1 MCDGHLSSTVASP
14 FLTMRAAFSLLA
26 TAALLAVAAG
36 RVPTAAQKKKV
47 STEFGGFNVSYGN
60 ASYQTCDLSFNGV
73 DACRPLG
80 HERARCYGY
89 STYSA
94 FPGSVADFA
103 NVTNTSAAK
112 TGMCLCDVVRL
123 DTHIQPLSI
132 VYSVVPQLL
141 FSSFHPRRLLR
152 SASIPPPARTR
163 PTTLPSFPPTSLQ
176 YRQTVPPHSS
186 CLTAPLFNR
195 RHPPRCPTN
204 PVQYYGFSVN
214 DATLDS
220 RTGAWNYD
228 CKTLECIEGLNACS
242 GISWNGTWNMVIMFI
257 WIVICMGFFGMC
269 IWLLISLKIKKAPL
283 MNATGSTLI
292 FSTLL
297 WPFMLMWFM
306 YVFLSHDTNGLRW
319 CWLPAKR
326 DGGPRRQRAAPKG
339 LPPGGRSRKVGG
351 WEEEHTAGNVVRGR
365 RDARWPK
372 GR

>member
-1 MCDGHLSSTVASP
+1 MCDGHFSSTVASP
-14 FLTMRAAFSLLA
+14 CLTMRAAFSLLA

-152 SASIPPPARTR
+152 SASIPPPRARAPPLCPPSR
-163 PTTLPSFPPTSLQ
+163 PHHCNIDKPSLRT
-176 YRQTVPPHSS
+176 PH
-186 CLTAPLFNR
+186 
-195 RHPPRCPTN
+195 
-204 PVQYYGFSVN
+204 V
-214 DATLDS
+214 
-220 RTGAWNYD
+220 
-228 CKTLECIEGLNACS
+228 
-242 GISWNGTWNMVIMFI
+242 
-257 WIVICMGFFGMC
+257 
-269 IWLLISLKIKKAPL
+269 
-283 MNATGSTLI
+283 
-292 FSTLL
+292 
-297 WPFMLMWFM
+297 
-306 YVFLSHDTNGLRW
+306 
-319 CWLPAKR
+319 
-326 DGGPRRQRAAPKG
+326 
-339 LPPGGRSRKVGG
+339 
-351 WEEEHTAGNVVRGR
+351 
-365 RDARWPK
+365 
-372 GR
+372 